1 MEIVLLSG
9 GSGKRLWPLS
19 NDNRSKQFLKVLK
32 HNNEYE
38 SMVQRVYRQINE
50 TLKDVNITIST
61 SISQKAILE
70 KQLNNNV
77 DIVCEPSR
85 RNTFPAILLAAAHLY
100 LNKNVDLNET
110 ITILPIDSY
119 VENTYFE
126 NLLKMDEI
134 IKNNKA
140 NICLLGIKPT
150 YPSEKYGY
158 IIKKDKIEFKEKPNK
173 ELASEYINQSALWNG
188 GVFCLKLNYLIDYLK
203 KYIEFNNFEDVIN
216 NFDKLEKTSFDY
228 AVLEK
233 ESSIDVIEY
242 NGCWKDLGTWNTLT
256 EEIEEKIGKV
266 ITSEDC
272 INTSVVNELNI
283 PIVALGLKDIVVATS
298 PDGILV
304 SNKEK
309 SSYLNNY
316 LDQVTDRIKYEER
329 IWGKYI
335 VLEET
340 DKKLVKTLYIDKGKN
355 ISYQK
360 HTYRDEVW
368 TIVSGN
374 GLFILDDEIREV
386 KENDVLFIP
395 KGTKHAIKA
404 ITDLELVEVQLGKN
418 FVEDDI
424 ERYDYNWDE
433 I

>member
-173 ELASEYINQSALWNG
+173 ELAREYINQGALWNG

-203 KYIEFNNFEDVIN
+203 KSIEFNNFEDVIN

-233 ESSIDVIEY
+233 EENIDVIEY

-283 PIVALGLKDIVVATS
+283 PVVALGLKDIVVATS

-329 IWGKYI
+329 IWGKYV

-340 DKKLVKTLYIDKGKN
+340 DKKLVKTIYIDKGKN

-374 GLFILDDEIREV
+374 GLFVLDDKIKEV

>member
-50 TLKDVNITIST
+50 TFDNINITVST

-70 KQLNNNV
+70 KQLNNNI

-85 RNTFPAILLAAAHLY
+85 RNTFPAILLSAAHLY

-126 NLLKMDEI
+126 NLLNMDEI

-173 ELASEYINQSALWNG
+173 ELASEYINQGALWNG

-203 KYIEFNNFEDVIN
+203 KSIEFNNYEDVIN

-233 ESSIDVIEY
+233 EDNIDVIEY

-283 PIVALGLKDIVVATS
+283 PVVALGLKDIIVATS
-298 PDGILV
+298 PDGILI
-304 SNKEK
+304 SNKDK
-309 SSYLNNY
+309 SSHLNNY

-329 IWGKYI
+329 IWGKYV

-340 DKKLVKTLYIDKGKN
+340 DKKLVKTLYIDTGKN

-360 HTYRDEVW
+360 HAYRDEVW

-374 GLFILDDEIREV
+374 GIFVLDGEIKEV

-395 KGTKHAIKA
+395 KGTKHGIKA
-404 ITDLELVEVQLGKN
+404 IDDIELVEVQLGKN

-424 ERYDYNWDE
+424 ERFDYNWDE

>member
-85 RNTFPAILLAAAHLY
+85 RNTVPAILLAAAHLY

-188 GVFCLKLNYLIDYLK
+188 GVFCLKLSYLIDYLK

-256 EEIEEKIGKV
+256 EEIEDKIGKV

-283 PIVALGLKDIVVATS
+283 PVVALGLKDIVVATS

-329 IWGKYI
+329 IWGKYV

-368 TIVSGN
+368 TVVSGK
-374 GLFILDDEIREV
+374 GLFVLDNEIKDV

-424 ERYDYNWDE
+424 ERYEYNWDE

>member
-100 LNKNVDLNET
+100 LNKNVDLNDT

-158 IIKKDKIEFKEKPNK
+158 IIKKNKIEFKEKPNK
-173 ELASEYINQSALWNG
+173 ELASEYINQGALWNG
-188 GVFCLKLNYLIDYLK
+188 GVFCLKLSYLIDYLK

-256 EEIEEKIGKV
+256 EEIEDKIGKV

-283 PIVALGLKDIVVATS
+283 PVVALGLKDIVVATS

-329 IWGKYI
+329 IWGKYV
-335 VLEET
+335 VLEES

-374 GLFILDDEIREV
+374 GLFVLDDKIKEV

-395 KGTKHAIKA
+395 KGIKHGIKA
-404 ITDLELVEVQLGKN
+404 ITDLEFVEVQLGKN

>member
-110 ITILPIDSY
+110 IIILPIDSY

-158 IIKKDKIEFKEKPNK
+158 IIKKNKIEFKEKPNK
-173 ELASEYINQSALWNG
+173 ELASEYINQGALWNG
-188 GVFCLKLNYLIDYLK
+188 GVFCLKLSYLIDYLK

-256 EEIEEKIGKV
+256 EEIEDKIGKV

-283 PIVALGLKDIVVATS
+283 PVVALGLKDIVVATS

-329 IWGKYI
+329 IWGKYV

-368 TIVSGN
+368 TVVSGK
-374 GLFILDDEIREV
+374 GLFVLDNEIKDV

-424 ERYDYNWDE
+424 ERYEYNWDE

>member
-233 ESSIDVIEY
+233 EENIDVIEY

-283 PIVALGLKDIVVATS
+283 PVVALGLKDIVVATS

-304 SNKEK
+304 SNKDK
-309 SSYLNNY
+309 SSHLNNY
-316 LDQVTDRIKYEER
+316 LDQITDRIKYEER
-329 IWGKYI
+329 IWGKYV

-340 DKKLVKTLYIDKGKN
+340 DKKLVKTIYIDKGKN

>member
-100 LNKNVDLNET
+100 LNKNVDLNDT

-173 ELASEYINQSALWNG
+173 ELASEYINQGALWNG
-188 GVFCLKLNYLIDYLK
+188 GVFCLKLSYLIDYLK

-256 EEIEEKIGKV
+256 EEIEDKIGKV

-283 PIVALGLKDIVVATS
+283 PVVALGLKDIVVATS

-304 SNKEK
+304 SNKDK
-309 SSYLNNY
+309 SSHLNNY
-316 LDQVTDRIKYEER
+316 LDQITDRIKYEER
-329 IWGKYI
+329 IWGKYV

-368 TIVSGN
+368 TVVSGK
-374 GLFILDDEIREV
+374 GLFVLDNEIKDV

-424 ERYDYNWDE
+424 ERYEYNWDE

>member
-100 LNKNVDLNET
+100 LNKNVDLNKT

-283 PIVALGLKDIVVATS
+283 PVVALGLKDIVVATS

-340 DKKLVKTLYIDKGKN
+340 DKKLVKTLYIDKEKN

>member
-50 TLKDVNITIST
+50 TLNDVNITIST

-173 ELASEYINQSALWNG
+173 ELAIEYINQDALWNG

-256 EEIEEKIGKV
+256 EEIEDKIGKV

-272 INTSVVNELNI
+272 INTSIVNELNI
-283 PIVALGLKDIVVATS
+283 PVVALGLKDIVVATS

-304 SNKEK
+304 SNKDK
-309 SSYLNNY
+309 SSHLNNY
-316 LDQVTDRIKYEER
+316 LDQITDRIKYEER
-329 IWGKYI
+329 IWGKYV

-340 DKKLVKTLYIDKGKN
+340 DKKLVKTIYIDKGKN

-386 KENDVLFIP
+386 KENDVLFIS

>member
-100 LNKNVDLNET
+100 LNKNVDLNDT

-158 IIKKDKIEFKEKPNK
+158 IIKKNKIEFKEKPNK
-173 ELASEYINQSALWNG
+173 ELASEYINQGALWNG
-188 GVFCLKLNYLIDYLK
+188 GVFCLKLSYLIDYLK

-256 EEIEEKIGKV
+256 EEIEDKIGKV

-283 PIVALGLKDIVVATS
+283 PVVALGLKDIVVATS

-329 IWGKYI
+329 IWGKYV

-368 TIVSGN
+368 TVVSGK
-374 GLFILDDEIREV
+374 GLFVLDNEIKDV

-424 ERYDYNWDE
+424 ERYEYNWDE

>member
-19 NDNRSKQFLKVLK
+19 NDNRSKQFLKILK

-38 SMVQRVYRQINE
+38 SMIQRVYRQLNE
-50 TLKDVNITIST
+50 TLDNVNITIST
-61 SISQKAILE
+61 SITQKAILE
-70 KQLNNNV
+70 KQLGSNI

-85 RNTFPAILLAAAHLY
+85 RNTLPAVLLAAAHLY
-100 LNKNVDLNET
+100 LNKNISLDEQIV
-110 ITILPIDSY
+110 ILPIDSY
-119 VENTYFE
+119 VENNYFE

-158 IIKKDKIEFKEKPNK
+158 IIKKEKLEFKEKPNK
-173 ELASEYINQSALWNG
+173 ELANEYINQGALWNG
-188 GVFCLKLNYLIDYLK
+188 GVFCLKLNYLINYLK
-203 KYIEFNNFEDVIN
+203 KYIEFNNYEDIIN
-216 NFDKLEKTSFDY
+216 NFDKLENISFDY
-228 AVLEK
+228 AILEK
-233 ESSIDVIEY
+233 EESIDVIEY
-242 NGCWKDLGTWNTLT
+242 KEDWKDLGTWNTLT
-256 EEIEEKIGKV
+256 EEMEEKIGKV

-272 INTSVVNELNI
+272 INTSIVNELNI
-283 PIVALGLKDIVVATS
+283 PVVALGLKDIVIATS

-304 SNKEK
+304 SDKNK
-309 SSYLNNY
+309 SSYINDYLNEI
-316 LDQVTDRIKYEER
+316 TDRIKYEER
-329 IWGKYI
+329 VWGKYT

-340 DKKLVKTLYIDKGKN
+340 DKKLVKTLYIDAGKN

-374 GLFILDDEIREV
+374 GIFILDDEVKEV

-395 KGTKHAIKA
+395 KNTKHGIKA
-404 ITDLELVEVQLGKN
+404 TKDIELVEVQLGKN

-433 I
+433 L

>member
-283 PIVALGLKDIVVATS
+283 PVVALGLKDIVVATS

-304 SNKEK
+304 SNKDK

>member
-1 MEIVLLSG
+1 
-9 GSGKRLWPLS
+9 
-19 NDNRSKQFLKVLK
+19 
-32 HNNEYE
+32 
-38 SMVQRVYRQINE
+38 
-50 TLKDVNITIST
+50 
-61 SISQKAILE
+61 
-70 KQLNNNV
+70 
-77 DIVCEPSR
+77 
-85 RNTFPAILLAAAHLY
+85 
-100 LNKNVDLNET
+100 
-110 ITILPIDSY
+110 
-119 VENTYFE
+119 
-126 NLLKMDEI
+126 MDEI

-158 IIKKDKIEFKEKPNK
+158 IIKKNKIEFKEKPNK
-173 ELASEYINQSALWNG
+173 ELASEYINQGALWNG
-188 GVFCLKLNYLIDYLK
+188 GVFCLKLSYLIDYLK

-256 EEIEEKIGKV
+256 EEIEDKIGKV

-283 PIVALGLKDIVVATS
+283 PVVALGLKDIVVATS

-329 IWGKYI
+329 IWGKYV

-368 TIVSGN
+368 TVVSGK
-374 GLFILDDEIREV
+374 GLFVLDNEIKDV

-424 ERYDYNWDE
+424 ERYEYNWDE

>member
-50 TLKDVNITIST
+50 TFDNINITVST

-70 KQLNNNV
+70 KQLNNNI

-85 RNTFPAILLAAAHLY
+85 RNTFPAILLSAAHLY

-126 NLLKMDEI
+126 NLLNMDEI

-173 ELASEYINQSALWNG
+173 ELASEYINQGALWNG
-188 GVFCLKLNYLIDYLK
+188 GVFCLKLSYLIDYLK
-203 KYIEFNNFEDVIN
+203 KSIEFNNYEDVIN

-233 ESSIDVIEY
+233 EENIDVIEY

-283 PIVALGLKDIVVATS
+283 PVVALGLKDIVVATS
-298 PDGILV
+298 PDGILI
-304 SNKEK
+304 SNKDK
-309 SSYLNNY
+309 SSHLNNY

-329 IWGKYI
+329 IWGKYV

-340 DKKLVKTLYIDKGKN
+340 DKKLVKTLYIDTGKN

-360 HTYRDEVW
+360 HAYRDEVW

-374 GLFILDDEIREV
+374 GIFVLDGEIKEV

-395 KGTKHAIKA
+395 KGTKHGIKA
-404 ITDLELVEVQLGKN
+404 IDDIELVEVQLGKN

-424 ERYDYNWDE
+424 ERFDYNWDE